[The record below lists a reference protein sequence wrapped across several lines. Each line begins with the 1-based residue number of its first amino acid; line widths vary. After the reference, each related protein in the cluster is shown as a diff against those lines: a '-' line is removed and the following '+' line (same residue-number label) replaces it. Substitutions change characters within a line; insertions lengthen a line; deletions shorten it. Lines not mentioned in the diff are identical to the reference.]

1 MEGCGGT
8 ELIGRRR
15 RRRPEL
21 LHHYLQLARR
31 KASEQQPFCTSVA
44 LWTSFWSRPDTAPNS
59 SASHSHQTRSAAVF
73 CSRGK
78 LATCV
83 LRRCR
88 LETHPTGLL
97 SRSAPQPARR
107 PPLDKTLLRVGTAPS
122 ERLAFVPVLA
132 PATAVDAS
140 MLRQPTSL
148 LSLPNELLLAIVAEL
163 NTPDLLQLALTCRRL
178 LVPVRVK
185 LYRRISLDTT
195 DACRKLAA
203 ALDDNKGLRDLVKGM
218 RLEPLREVCGNVAY
232 DEDGDPY
239 LLDSDDEEMIEDV
252 IAPEDGLASWLGLQT
267 RLPAVERVT
276 MLELSPVAVCSF
288 LEQAL
293 KYMPR
298 LSCVLL
304 PAEPMSGDD
313 DAVAC
318 DFRRIVSSLPTSR
331 GLELMTNGPWCLLK
345 LVDHD
350 NAPPLVNVRS
360 LSLGPAIP
368 DPERMA
374 ELASVFPNLQELTIY
389 LVEAD
394 ADEGYERLLKTAP
407 AGISTLRF
415 AGEPG
420 KPIDHLLHR
429 FSDLLELRLVTKS
442 FSPKSLLSYLRDSN
456 LVALE
461 FDSGAPVNDRFLLS
475 LVDARSR
482 PKCLRRLVLNYLDPY
497 MSSVPLRYA
506 LRRRVKQRPVPD
518 FQAFKDEA
526 RPKWPIGCSEAG
538 LSRVVEGARSVGTQ
552 VRGTAVDALDWDR
565 QFEEELERAL
575 VNHAHPRPAHDFLEE
590 VLGGDGASEALHRLR
605 PGLLTFIRSRE
616 EAGASG

>member
-15 RRRPEL
+15 RRRPETPSPLPAACETKSKRATAVLHVCGALDIVLVATRHRAEL
-21 LHHYLQLARR
+21 LRLA
-31 KASEQQPFCTSVA
+31 F
-44 LWTSFWSRPDTAPNS
+44 S
-59 SASHSHQTRSAAVF
+59 SDSIGRSLLLERQASH
-73 CSRGK
+73 
-78 LATCV
+78 
-83 LRRCR
+83 
-88 LETHPTGLL
+88 
-97 SRSAPQPARR
+97 PARR

-218 RLEPLREVCGNVAY
+218 GLEPLREVCGNVAY

-394 ADEGYERLLKTAP
+394 ADEGYEHLLKTAP

-475 LVDARSR
+475 LVD
-482 PKCLRRLVLNYLDPY
+482 
-497 MSSVPLRYA
+497 
-506 LRRRVKQRPVPD
+506 RPVPD

-526 RPKWPIGCSEAG
+526 RPKWPTGCSEAG
-538 LSRVVEGARSVGTQ
+538 LSRVVEGARS

-616 EAGASG
+616 EAGSSG